1 MEEKVQSNDLG
12 DQSVA
17 ETPVEEVQPKS
28 KKSAE
33 DFERRL
39 VELAEENKKFR
50 KSAAEERR
58 KREELEKQKLQDQGQ
73 FKELAEVW
81 QRKATEAESISA
93 KKTEAFALKIISE
106 SIANEATKLGCLDP
120 DLLLGVL
127 PINQVPIDETFNVD
141 RASVKAMIED
151 FKKNKPY
158 LFQKAAPKVV
168 DSAPVK
174 AEVNTGPTLS
184 KMTLAEKA
192 ALLAQLTKK

>member
-12 DQSVA
+12 DQSVT
-17 ETPVEEVQPKS
+17 ETPAEEVQPKS

-58 KREELEKQKLQDQGQ
+58 KREELEKQKLQEQGQ

-106 SIANEATKLGCLDP
+106 SVATEATKLGCVDP

-158 LFQKAAPKVV
+158 LFQKAAPKLI
-168 DSAPVK
+168 DSAPAK